1 MSIIHS
7 SIHHPPAHR
16 VVHTHSRAVHAARG
30 GAGPGG
36 GAGPRAAAPPGARAP
51 LCCGRRC
58 CQRGRGG
65 GDDDDDDRLL
75 LHDEGVEETEGGAM
89 HPRAEELLQAHL
101 AKADHAGYQ
110 RMQVGAVGAAT
121 GS

>member
-1 MSIIHS
+1 M
-7 SIHHPPAHR
+7 PLE
-16 VVHTHSRAVHAARG
+16 AAR
-30 GAGPGG
+30 ALAEAQAPVLRHHREH
-36 GAGPRAAAPPGARAP
+36 ARLFAAAAAAASVAEE
-51 LCCGRRC
+51 
-58 CQRGRGG
+58 G